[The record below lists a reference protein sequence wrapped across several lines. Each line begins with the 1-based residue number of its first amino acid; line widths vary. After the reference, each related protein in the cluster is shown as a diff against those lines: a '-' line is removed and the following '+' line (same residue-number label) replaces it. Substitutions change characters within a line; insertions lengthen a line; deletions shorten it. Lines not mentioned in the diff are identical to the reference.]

1 VLTRACGR
9 IGLRFRSSPIE
20 MPYVVGFRDNK
31 GDEAMPNKVKF
42 VSEDMST
49 FFDKCVPA
57 YAAPGEVTEGDR
69 PLDRVYWDREVRD

>member
-1 VLTRACGR
+1 MLCW
-9 IGLRFRSSPIE
+9 FRMLAYESVQP
-20 MPYVVGFRDNK
+20 DNE

-69 PLDRVYWDREVRD
+69 PLDREYWDREVRE

>member
-1 VLTRACGR
+1 
-9 IGLRFRSSPIE
+9 
-20 MPYVVGFRDNK
+20 
-31 GDEAMPNKVKF
+31 MPNKVKF

-69 PLDRVYWDREVRD
+69 PLDREYWDREVRDQ

>member
-1 VLTRACGR
+1 MRVLGD
-9 IGLRFRSSPIE
+9 
-20 MPYVVGFRDNK
+20 VGMYTSIHLASH
-31 GDEAMPNKVKF
+31 DEAKEKAMPNKVKF

-69 PLDRVYWDREVRD
+69 PLDREYWDREVRD

>member
-1 VLTRACGR
+1 
-9 IGLRFRSSPIE
+9 
-20 MPYVVGFRDNK
+20 
-31 GDEAMPNKVKF
+31 MPNQVKF
-42 VSEDMST
+42 ESVDLST